1 MRFVAIQAALVYR
14 GASPCPFFRHPDYV
28 LQAVRPQL
36 MRFTKNTRP
45 RVLRTG
51 AQARWSLHT
60 LQSPGKPWIHFHTT
74 LGSQRRDS
82 VAVECVR
89 PAAAVVLWR
98 EGCCGSK
105 HRHGPSAPEQGT
117 HVDALSRREAPHL
130 HYCCISVLAGS
141 TAAGVHC
148 CWQGSLFHQQAFV
161 CVAASWS
168 AAHAA
173 VSCATAIRW
182 L

>member
-1 MRFVAIQAALVYR
+1 MQAALVYR
-14 GASPCPFFRHPDYV
+14 GACPCPFFRHPDYI

-60 LQSPGKPWIHFHTT
+60 LQSPGKRWIHFHIT
-74 LGSQRRDS
+74 LGSQRNDS
-82 VAVECVR
+82 VAVECVG

-105 HRHGPSAPEQGT
+105 HRHGSSAPERGT
-117 HVDALSRREAPHL
+117 HDDALNRREAPHL
-130 HYCCISVLAGS
+130 HYCCSSVPGRLCCCWYSLLLAGVTLS
-141 TAAGVHC
+141 PAGVCVCSCKLVCSARSCVMCDRHR
-148 CWQGSLFHQQAFV
+148 WQ
-161 CVAASWS
+161 
-168 AAHAA
+168 
-173 VSCATAIRW
+173 
-182 L
+182 